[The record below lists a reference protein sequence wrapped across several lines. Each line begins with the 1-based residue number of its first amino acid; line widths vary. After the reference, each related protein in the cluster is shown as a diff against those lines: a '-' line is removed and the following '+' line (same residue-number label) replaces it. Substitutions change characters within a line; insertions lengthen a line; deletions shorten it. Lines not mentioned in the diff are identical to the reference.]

1 MLGLVLSNAGASG
14 SLQAFAVSVDEIE
27 KKTGLDFFPQLE
39 NTLEQSLESKVNLS
53 GWRFWENSLGSS
65 EASETASSKKNVF

>member
-1 MLGLVLSNAGASG
+1 MLGFVLSNAGASG

-39 NTLEQSLESKVNLS
+39 NTLEQSLESKVSLS
-53 GWRFWENSLGSS
+53 GWRFWEFKSVWV
-65 EASETASSKKNVF
+65 KKKGGKKIWEFPF